1 MEIRQGRLRR
11 PIVSSLPSGRPSN
24 LLLNRKFPVTTSR
37 RGPAQKRTVRLTPFR
52 PELPHGQPS
61 GSCRLPIG
69 SNPFR
74 FTPGRV
80 TWLRPPTNRQ
90 SPSDF
95 HHQHRLKIKLVRPP
109 PPPPPPHPGEFLPL
123 RPGPLG
129 RHSGLLIIT
138 HHPLPPLR
146 PLLIPDCHHL
156 SSSDSE
162 KLKKTKQKSGNLF
175 HCSCHHR
182 MIIIFFLN
190 PVDDYSYCLCRLQ

>member
-24 LLLNRKFPVTTSR
+24 LLLHQKFRKLPVMTSWR
-37 RGPAQKRTVRLTPFR
+37 SPGQKRPVQLTPFR

-69 SNPFR
+69 SDPFR

-80 TWLRPPTNRQ
+80 TWLRPPSNRQ
-90 SPSDF
+90 SLSDF
-95 HHQHRLKIKLVRPP
+95 HHQHRLEIKLVR
-109 PPPPPPHPGEFLPL
+109 PPPPHPGEFLPL
-123 RPGPLG
+123 RTGPLG
-129 RHSGLLIIT
+129 RHSGLLVT
-138 HHPLPPLR
+138 NHPLSPLR

-162 KLKKTKQKSGNLF
+162 KFKTNQEISSIFSCKS
-175 HCSCHHR
+175 
-182 MIIIFFLN
+182 
-190 PVDDYSYCLCRLQ
+190 PDDY